1 MAYYKCNYKEKGD
14 HMLQLREKKLIQLL
28 IASQTKQTSET
39 LAADLGVSSKTIKND
54 VKRINQEFA
63 GKSYK
68 IVSQK
73 GQGIWLEF
81 SEDERNELQLLT
93 AFQQE
98 NSPEETE
105 LRRFE
110 ILHLLLN
117 KQNYLSVGAISE
129 EVFASNSTI
138 LRDLDYLE
146 KYLEGFDLK
155 IERAPRKGIRLQ
167 GSEISFRII
176 KAELLKQETSV
187 EAVLLDF
194 VEIQKAFP
202 EISLTTI
209 KSILVDFQQE
219 HTFKLSDVALKGLII
234 HIAISLQRLQNNQFI
249 EMSADELST
258 LTVKEEWKLASQLYQ
273 KLADH
278 FALAFEKSEV
288 GYLTIHLLGA
298 NLTNQT
304 MQETVLLDY
313 QHIDQELL
321 GKLLSWTTAID
332 ETFRTK
338 LAADQKFLAAFLLH
352 LKPLLNR
359 LSYGINIKNPWS
371 RELKQ
376 KYPRAYEIGVAYAE
390 LIYQEASLLL
400 NEDEICYLVLHIET
414 ALDRQ
419 QQAIVN
425 SVTAIIVCA
434 TGMGTSYFL
443 KTKLQQAFPELE
455 IVGISSAMDQS
466 LGQTTA
472 DIIISTVP
480 LHLPQ
485 QRVVYVSPVLN
496 ATEKDVLQQQIQQ
509 FVQKESLLAELLT
522 ENLIVLQVELDS
534 VEEII
539 QLGADI
545 LAKTEYVTTDF
556 AESALRREK
565 LSATAI
571 GNLVAIPHAY
581 QGSVQKQGIAVLQ
594 LAKPINW
601 SGEQVQLVF
610 LLAIDSKI
618 QQQFASI
625 FEELALFTQDLHKVK
640 QVIQAATKTEI
651 RRLLLT

>member
-1 MAYYKCNYKEKGD
+1 
-14 HMLQLREKKLIQLL
+14 MLQLREKKLVQLL
-28 IASQTKQTSET
+28 MANQTKQTSET
-39 LAADLGVSSKTIKND
+39 LADALAVSSKTIKND

-63 GKSYK
+63 DKPYQ

-73 GQGIWLEF
+73 GKGIWLEF
-81 SEDERNELQLLT
+81 AEDERNELQLLT

-110 ILHLLLN
+110 ILHLLLDQ
-117 KQNYLSVGAISE
+117 QNYLSVGAISE
-129 EVFASNSTI
+129 AVFASSSTI
-138 LRDLDYLE
+138 LRDLDSLADYLRE
-146 KYLEGFDLK
+146 FNLE
-155 IERAPRKGIRLQ
+155 IERAPRKGIRLL
-167 GSEISFRII
+167 GSEIALRII

-187 EAVLLDF
+187 EAALLDF
-194 VEIQKAFP
+194 VEIQKTFP
-202 EISLTTI
+202 EISLAAI
-209 KSILVDFQQE
+209 KAILFDFQQE
-219 HTFKLSDVALKGLII
+219 QAFKLSDVALKGLII

-249 EMSADELST
+249 EMTADELAV
-258 LTVKEEWKLASQLYQ
+258 LTAKKEWQLASQLYQ
-273 KLADH
+273 KLAEH
-278 FALAFEKSEV
+278 FDLAFEKSEV

-298 NLTNQT
+298 NLANQT
-304 MQETVLLDY
+304 YQETELSGY
-313 QHIDQELL
+313 QQIDQELL
-321 GKLLSWTTAID
+321 SKLIVWTTAID
-332 ETFRTK
+332 NTFQTQ
-338 LAADQKFLAAFLLH
+338 LAQDQQFLTAFLLH

-390 LIYQEASLLL
+390 LIYQETNLLL

-419 QQAIVN
+419 QQAVNN

-455 IVGISSAMDQS
+455 IIGISSAMDQS
-466 LGQTTA
+466 LPQTTA
-472 DIIISTVP
+472 DLIISTVP
-480 LHLPQ
+480 IQVPQ
-485 QRVVYVSPVLN
+485 KKVVYVSPVLN
-496 ATEKDVLQQQIQQ
+496 ATETAGLQQQIQQ
-509 FVQKESLLAELLT
+509 VGQKESSLTSLLT
-522 ENLIVLQVELDS
+522 EDLINLHVELDS
-534 VEEII
+534 VEKII
-539 QLGADI
+539 QFGAAS
-545 LAKTEYVTTDF
+545 LAKAGYVTADF
-556 AESALRREK
+556 AKSALQREK

-581 QGSVQKQGIAVLQ
+581 QGNVQQQGIAVLQ
-594 LAKPINW
+594 LAKPIDW

-610 LLAIDSKI
+610 LLAIDSQI

-640 QVIQAATKTEI
+640 QVIQAPTKKEV
-651 RRLLLT
+651 RHLLLT